1 MLFLLTE
8 RTFILQAEDKYDLKS
23 KVKVYPKFF
32 INRCYKKNGDLLR
45 KV

>member
-8 RTFILQAEDKYDLKS
+8 MIFILKAKDKYDLKS

-32 INRCYKKNGDLLR
+32 INLCYKTNGDLLR